1 MLRSATAGSA
11 SATSFGAKF
20 PGNTTCS
27 RTQMH
32 ATPSPVLRSAFLLEE
47 DFLRR
52 KCPAGKSGSRADGCF
67 RLRPTAAALN
77 KENALDDVSGAEEDV
92 VLGRLPSRTPSWGH
106 LDVFG
111 HR

>member
-1 MLRSATAGSA
+1 MQRPHQFFGRHFFWKKIFFAESVPQVRVEAEQMVAFDFVPLLR
-11 SATSFGAKF
+11 
-20 PGNTTCS
+20 
-27 RTQMH
+27 
-32 ATPSPVLRSAFLLEE
+32 LLI
-47 DFLRR
+47 
-52 KCPAGKSGSRADGCF
+52 
-67 RLRPTAAALN
+67 